1 MENQNRNSR
10 RNLMKKSTKFEQA
23 VEKVT
28 EFIIGKKTF
37 VSVLH
42 DVQEWTPKYAPASEF
57 GAPKPKR
64 KYKRKK
70 K

>member
-1 MENQNRNSR
+1 
-10 RNLMKKSTKFEQA
+10 MKKSTKFEQA
-23 VEKVT
+23 IEKVT
-28 EFIIGKKTF
+28 EFITGKKTF

-42 DVQEWTPKYAPASEF
+42 DVQEWAPEWAPASEF

-70 K
+70 NE

>member
-1 MENQNRNSR
+1 MENQNRNPGR
-10 RNLMKKSTKFEQA
+10 TLMKKSTKFEQA
-23 VEKVT
+23 IEKVT
-28 EFIIGKKTF
+28 EFIIDKKTF

-42 DVQEWTPKYAPASEF
+42 DVQEWAPKWAPASEF

>member
-1 MENQNRNSR
+1 
-10 RNLMKKSTKFEQA
+10 MKKTTKFEQA
-23 VEKVT
+23 IEKVT

-37 VSVLH
+37 VSVLD
-42 DVQEWTPKYAPASEF
+42 DVRDWAPKWAPSSEF
-57 GAPKPKR
+57 GARKPKR

>member
-1 MENQNRNSR
+1 
-10 RNLMKKSTKFEQA
+10 MKKTIKFEQA
-23 VEKVT
+23 IEKVT

-37 VSVLH
+37 VSVLD
-42 DVQEWTPKYAPASEF
+42 DVRARAPKWAPASEF

>member
-1 MENQNRNSR
+1 
-10 RNLMKKSTKFEQA
+10 MKKIIKFEQA
-23 VEKVT
+23 IEKVTEFIIGKKT

-42 DVQEWTPKYAPASEF
+42 DVQEWAPKWAPASEF

>member
-1 MENQNRNSR
+1 
-10 RNLMKKSTKFEQA
+10 MKKSIKFEQA
-23 VEKVT
+23 IEQVT

-37 VSVLH
+37 ESVLD
-42 DVQEWTPKYAPASEF
+42 DVQEWAPKWAPASEF
-57 GAPKPKR
+57 GTPKR

>member
-1 MENQNRNSR
+1 
-10 RNLMKKSTKFEQA
+10 MKKTIKFEQA
-23 VEKVT
+23 IEKVT

-42 DVQEWTPKYAPASEF
+42 DVQEWAPKYAPASEF
-57 GAPKPKR
+57 GARKKR
-64 KYKRKK
+64 KYTRKK